1 MGALTTTMN
10 EDEQKLLDD
19 LLDAESGLHGR
30 EIDFIDSLDRSRN
43 IELSVKQEAWLRRI
57 ADRVL

>member
-1 MGALTTTMN
+1 MTFEEEKTL
-10 EDEQKLLDD
+10 DQLLS
-19 LLDAESGLHGR
+19 AESGLHGR
-30 EIDFIDSLDRSRN
+30 EIDFIDSLDRSRS